1 MSEERIITAATV
13 TSGEKTDGKEL
24 PELVRK
30 SREAGMEAEM
40 VIGDKACSEQ
50 KNIEAA
56 QDGGYE
62 LISGLNGIITQGNR
76 TKEDEF
82 EFNKDA
88 GMYQCMAGHPAV
100 RKYWTGVKKKRRIKN
115 PRMTYYFDVEKCK
128 RCPYRDG
135 CYKEG
140 AKKKTYS
147 ETLKKRCT
155 Q

>member
-1 MSEERIITAATV
+1 MRNASLQQPLSPA
-13 TSGEKTDGKEL
+13 GEKTDGKEL

-62 LISGLNGIITQGNR
+62 LISEAERHHYAGNR

-100 RKYWTGVKKKRRIKN
+100 RKYLDGREKEKKN
-115 PRMTYYFDVEKCK
+115 
-128 RCPYRDG
+128 
-135 CYKEG
+135 
-140 AKKKTYS
+140 KKSTHDI
-147 ETLKKRCT
+147 LF
-155 Q
+155 